1 MWKIGSFGLVLVC
14 VYLVSGCATG
24 SGETRVSSS
33 LKNGEITLSSFKYVT
48 IYEGKYATEIEL
60 RLESLFE
67 ERGFIVVGEKDITDA
82 ARTLGIRYSRTPIF
96 NGYGDVLGGVT
107 RILIEAVDT
116 DKTLAT
122 INWKQTRQS
131 EDDIWNNLSKGLGA
145 VLSRTT
151 K

>member
-1 MWKIGSFGLVLVC
+1 MWKIGSLGLVLVC
-14 VYLVSGCATG
+14 VYLLSGCAAG

-33 LKNGEITLSSFKYVT
+33 LSKGEITLSSFKYVT

-82 ARTLGIRYSRTPIF
+82 ARTLGIRYSRTSS
-96 NGYGDVLGGVT
+96 GYGEGLGSVT

-116 DKTLAT
+116 DKTLVT

-131 EDDIWNNLSKGLGA
+131 EDVIWNNLSKELGTE
-145 VLSRTT
+145 LSRTI

>member
-1 MWKIGSFGLVLVC
+1 MWKIGSFGLALVC
-14 VYLVSGCATG
+14 VYLVSGCTN

-33 LKNGEITLSSFKYVT
+33 LTKGEITLSSFKYVT

-82 ARTLGIRYSRTPIF
+82 ARTLGIRYSRTSSER
-96 NGYGDVLGGVT
+96 GYGEGLGSVT

-116 DKTLAT
+116 DKTLVT

-131 EDDIWNNLSKGLGA
+131 EDDIWNNLSKELGA
-145 VLSRTT
+145 VIN
-151 K
+151 